1 MTAVKAPAMWARLA
15 GQDHA
20 VSLLRDSVAA
30 GETSHAYVFVGPE
43 GVGRTLAA
51 LALAASLNC
60 PEGGCGACDI
70 CARILRRVHPDI
82 HVIAPEGA
90 QLLVDQV
97 REVLHSAA
105 RSPLEGRVK
114 TFIFE
119 DAHRMNPAAANAL
132 LKMLE
137 EPPGDVLFVLIT
149 ASPEDLL
156 PTVVSR
162 SRRVDFSPLGP
173 RAIASVLVEQHGA
186 DPERAAWAART
197 AGDLSTA
204 LRFVKDP
211 DAPARHAAHL
221 EIPGRLVRGGVAEAV
236 RCAAEIAEE
245 ASSAA
250 ASLGKRHKE
259 ELKVLS
265 ENTGDARG
273 TASIRKR
280 LEDRHKREQRRRETE
295 AYDSALRD
303 VAAFYRDVLAAAA
316 GAPDEALINV
326 EIADRV
332 RRAAGVADP
341 AWLLQAVRRIDTV
354 RLDLTRNVVP
364 LLALESLFAELGTPR
379 ARR

>member
-1 MTAVKAPAMWARLA
+1 MSAVTIPPMWARLA

-20 VSLLRDSVAA
+20 VTVLREAVETGS
-30 GETSHAYVFVGPE
+30 TSHAYIFAGPE

-60 PEGGCGACDI
+60 AEGGCGSCDV

-114 TFIFE
+114 MFIFE

-137 EPPGDVLFVLIT
+137 EPPGDVVFILVT
-149 ASPEDLL
+149 ESPEDLL

-162 SRRVDFSPLGP
+162 SRRVDFAPLGP
-173 RAIASVLVEQHGA
+173 RAIAAVLVEQHGA
-186 DPERAAWAART
+186 DPARAAWAART

-211 DAPARHAAHL
+211 DAPERHAAHL
-221 EIPGRLVRGGVAEAV
+221 EIPGRLVRGGVGEAV
-236 RCAAEIAEE
+236 RCATEIAEE
-245 ASSAA
+245 ASAA
-250 ASLGKRHKE
+250 GAALAKRHKE
-259 ELKVLS
+259 ELKTLS
-265 ENTGDARG
+265 EATGDARG

-303 VAAFYRDVLAAAA
+303 IAAFYRDVLAAAA
-316 GAPDEALINV
+316 GAPDDALINI
-326 EIADRV
+326 EIAERV

-341 AWLLQAVRRIDTV
+341 AWLLNAVRRIDTV